1 MLLLERIREKE
12 KENLPRSSSKMPK
25 IPSLFFF
32 LFFFFLFLF
41 LFFLLFVWFWEL
53 GRICSGFVIVQLLV
67 APKGLLASFDSP
79 LGCARADVDISSL
92 SFSLVQLQKNI

>member
-32 LFFFFLFLF
+32 FFFFFVF
-41 LFFLLFVWFWEL
+41 VFVFFAFCLVL
-53 GRICSGFVIVQLLV
+53 GIREDL
-67 APKGLLASFDSP
+67 
-79 LGCARADVDISSL
+79 
-92 SFSLVQLQKNI
+92 

>member
-32 LFFFFLFLF
+32 FFFFCFCF
-41 LFFLLFVWFWEL
+41 CFFLLFVWFWEL

>member
-25 IPSLFFF
+25 IPS
-32 LFFFFLFLF
+32 